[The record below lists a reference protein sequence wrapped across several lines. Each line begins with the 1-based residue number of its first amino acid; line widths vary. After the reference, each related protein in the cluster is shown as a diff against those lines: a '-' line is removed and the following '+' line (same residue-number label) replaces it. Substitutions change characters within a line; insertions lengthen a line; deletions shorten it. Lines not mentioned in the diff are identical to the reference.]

1 MAVIAPA
8 ALAPDPL
15 FARRDELLDEPTMRT
30 RLSALLGTEIQRC
43 ERVRTTYH
51 PGRNLRV
58 LFEADGALVSARMFG
73 PGTSSSRFERA
84 RAAAG
89 SAVHHDEELATLFFV
104 FPADRKLAALP
115 RLDPAHWPSIP
126 GLDRISF
133 RLVAYAPERAA
144 TAAVIDTDDRTV
156 AFVKLH
162 AETDSMRTV
171 AVHHVLRARGLRVPA
186 VLASWPELGAL
197 AVEPLHGTQLAA
209 CDDTSG
215 WRAFGA
221 ALARLHAFEPV
232 DERRSTRLEGPAAAT
247 IAALRPDVASAAFE
261 LERALGDAVSLRRG
275 SLVCLHG
282 DVHPKNVVI
291 HGDDAGL
298 VDLDDV
304 AGGHAA
310 ADLGSAV
317 AGIRADALVGRR
329 DSESVESLID
339 GYGEVAA
346 VPDAASLRWYTAA
359 ALLHERAL
367 RSITRLRSE
376 GLARLGDVLAAGLE
390 ELG

>member
-8 ALAPDPL
+8 ALAPDAV
-15 FARRDELLDEPTMRT
+15 FTRRDELLDESAMRT
-30 RLSALLGTEIQRC
+30 RLSALLGTGIQRC

-58 LFEADGALVSARMFG
+58 LFHADGALVSARMFG
-73 PGTSSSRFERA
+73 PGTSTSRFQRA
-84 RAAAG
+84 RAVAG

-104 FPADRKLAALP
+104 FPADRKLGALP

-126 GLDRISF
+126 GVDPVSF

-162 AETDSMRTV
+162 ADTAALRTV
-171 AVHHVLRARGLRVPA
+171 AVHHALRARGLRVPA

-209 CDDTSG
+209 CDNTSG

-232 DERRSTRLEGPAAAT
+232 DEQRSKRLEGSAAAT
-247 IAALRPDVASAAFE
+247 IAALRPDVASSAFE
-261 LERALGDAVSLRRG
+261 LEHALGDAVSVRRG

-291 HGDDAGL
+291 DGDDAGL

-317 AGIRADALVGRR
+317 AGIRVDTLFGRRDAECADAL
-329 DSESVESLID
+329 ID
-339 GYGEVAA
+339 G
-346 VPDAASLRWYTAA
+346 
-359 ALLHERAL
+359 
-367 RSITRLRSE
+367 
-376 GLARLGDVLAAGLE
+376 
-390 ELG
+390 